1 MTNPT
6 RLTASRLRAN
16 VYRVL
21 DHVLETGV
29 PVEIERHGRRLRILP
44 VSAERSRVAPKLAR
58 LKPRRYLRSRP
69 EALIHIDWSREW
81 RP

>member
-1 MTNPT
+1 MANPT

-21 DHVLETGV
+21 DQVLETGV

-44 VSAERSRVAPKLAR
+44 VSAGTSRTVSKLAR
-58 LKPRRYLRSRP
+58 LKPRRYLRCPP
-69 EALIHIDWSREW
+69 EALVHIDWSREW

>member
-21 DHVLETGV
+21 DQVLDTGV

-44 VSAERSRVAPKLAR
+44 VNAGGSRVAPKLAR
-58 LKPRRYLRSRP
+58 LKARRYLRSRP

>member
-21 DHVLETGV
+21 DHILETGV

-44 VSAERSRVAPKLAR
+44 VSAGRRRVAGKLSR
-58 LKPRRYLRSRP
+58 LKPRVYLRCPP
-69 EALIHIDWSREW
+69 EKLIHIDWSREW

>member
-1 MTNPT
+1 MTDPT

-21 DHVLETGV
+21 DQVLETGV
-29 PVEIERHGRRLRILP
+29 PVEIERHGHRLRIVRAATQKQP
-44 VSAERSRVAPKLAR
+44 RRKLAR
-58 LKPRRYLRSRP
+58 LKARRFLRCPP
-69 EALIHIDWSREW
+69 ETLVHLDWSREW